1 MREQEAKLAN
11 VKKSCEVARKV
22 TKVFSILM
30 IIATVM
36 CLIGGITVFAARNYI
51 NDNVV
56 IDDYK
61 SDGIIRFR
69 IADGTTDE
77 FSGYITMDDISS
89 AGLIGVNF
97 NLDRAISEGK
107 IAQILMGEC
116 FGGFLICLIAT
127 AIFIMIQKTFVLI
140 KDSET
145 PFDPAVL
152 KRLKLVFVI
161 ITIAALLFSGVGTA
175 VMSGI
180 VFWCVY
186 CILDYGFI
194 LQQEVDETL

>member
-1 MREQEAKLAN
+1 
-11 VKKSCEVARKV
+11 
-22 TKVFSILM
+22 
-30 IIATVM
+30 
-36 CLIGGITVFAARNYI
+36 
-51 NDNVV
+51 
-56 IDDYK
+56 
-61 SDGIIRFR
+61 
-69 IADGTTDE
+69 
-77 FSGYITMDDISS
+77 
-89 AGLIGVNF
+89 
-97 NLDRAISEGK
+97 
-107 IAQILMGEC
+107 MGEC

-161 ITIAALLFSGVGTA
+161 IAIAALLFSGVGTA